1 MKGAPRVRDSAV
13 AAAGG
18 LTPRR
23 GRGTVRLAYAAVSG
37 REPTMLSSTSYA
49 QGYVASARTAL
60 RSTVTAY
67 RKLAKTGTPDA
78 TFERQFF
85 NHMVLALEMY
95 FVHRMRAQEGTDGNP
110 LNEVRVLAASI
121 MDNDGRLVS
130 DAQITLSPQRSILGY
145 AVGDEIV
152 LDPDSFTR
160 LSEAFL
166 DEIERR
172 YR

>member
-1 MKGAPRVRDSAV
+1 
-13 AAAGG
+13 
-18 LTPRR
+18 
-23 GRGTVRLAYAAVSG
+23 
-37 REPTMLSSTSYA
+37 MLSSTSYA

-67 RKLAKTGTPDA
+67 RRLAKTGTPDA
-78 TFERQFF
+78 TFERLFF

-95 FVHRMRAQEGTDGNP
+95 FAHREPAEEGGDGNP
-110 LNEVRVLAASI
+110 LNEVRLLATSI

-130 DAQITLSPQRSILGY
+130 DARTALPPERSVLGY